1 MNRGLLVTIL
11 VALTITAAAAQAPT
25 KDALIA
31 RAKSFELNM
40 PYVPPPGDPLTH
52 HAAGFAK
59 VMCSA
64 VFMTGLAPDFAAENV
79 GVFTAPYSQRAKL
92 GNPVIDRA
100 NKADHVMLPNDVT
113 RPAK

>member
-1 MNRGLLVTIL
+1 M
-11 VALTITAAAAQAPT
+11 ALTVTAAAAQAPT

-31 RAKSFELNM
+31 RAKSFELDT

-64 VFMTGLAPDFAAENV
+64 VFMTGLSPDFAAENV
-79 GVFTAPYSQRAKL
+79 GFFTAPYAERAKL
-92 GNPVIDRA
+92 GKPVIDRRQQDGPCQA
-100 NKADHVMLPNDVT
+100 P
-113 RPAK
+113 

>member
-1 MNRGLLVTIL
+1 MNKGLLAMIL
-11 VALTITAAAAQAPT
+11 VALSVAAAAAQAPT
-25 KDALIA
+25 KDELIA
-31 RAKSFELNM
+31 RAKSLELDT

-79 GVFTAPYSQRAKL
+79 GFSLHPTDSARSSASRPSIAP
-92 GNPVIDRA
+92 
-100 NKADHVMLPNDVT
+100 T
-113 RPAK
+113 RQSTSCSLMA